1 MSEYWEL
8 YQMLYFNI
16 EKKNELLA
24 QQLRQIQSYINGL
37 TDGWYDFLTSFK
49 KIVSDNFNNIALE
62 DLELADL
69 LIATLETS
77 LKSR

>member
-1 MSEYWEL
+1 
-8 YQMLYFNI
+8 MLYSNI
-16 EKKNELLA
+16 EKKNELIA

-69 LIATLETS
+69 LIATLENS

>member
-8 YQMLYFNI
+8 YQMLYSNI
-16 EKKNELLA
+16 EKKNELIA

-69 LIATLETS
+69 LIATLENS

>member
-1 MSEYWEL
+1 MSEYWQL
-8 YQMLYFNI
+8 YQMLYSNI

-69 LIATLETS
+69 LIATLENS